1 MKLMRLKHMS
11 HPKRSVNHFSG
22 FLFLGFFVLV
32 LVLFFFAKVR
42 YFCMIFFKQTP
53 KIV

>member
-1 MKLMRLKHMS
+1 MKLMRLKHIS
-11 HPKRSVNHFSG
+11 HPKPSVNHFSG
-22 FLFLGFFVLV
+22 FLFWGFFLF